1 MPSPAGVLTVPA
13 PSQSRARPLEVLVL
27 FCLAHF
33 AVDLYSIG
41 LGVLQPLL
49 VDQFRLS
56 LTQAGWLGGVL
67 VFSSS
72 LVQPAYGWL
81 SDRFHSRMFSVLA
94 PAVAALFLCGL
105 GWAPHFPALLAMVF
119 LGGAGIAAFHPQAA
133 ANATVGLESG
143 RGRAMAIFISSGTL
157 GLTLGPVY
165 YSALASALGLRG
177 VVWASLPGVLIS
189 AVLLWRLRFS
199 PEDRPRSHV
208 DWRALREVWKPLT
221 LLYLLVFVRSI
232 VQVSFAQFLPLFLT
246 RQRGYS
252 FPDASYLTSAYLL
265 CGAVGGFLGG
275 SLADRFGGRRVII
288 WSMAGSAPFLLLFV
302 FTTGWVSS
310 AGLVLGGLVLLFTIP
325 VNVVMGQELVPSQAG
340 TVSAL
345 MMGFAWGLAGL
356 VFIPAVG
363 WVSDHWSMQ
372 HAFAG
377 LVLFPIAGYFL
388 AVKLPRS

>member
-1 MPSPAGVLTVPA
+1 MPSPAGVLSVPA
-13 PSQSRARPLEVLVL
+13 AYQPRVRPLEVLVL

-49 VDQFRLS
+49 VEQYRLS

-133 ANATVGLESG
+133 ANATAGLESG

-157 GLTLGPVY
+157 GLALGPVY

-199 PEDRPRSHV
+199 PEDRLRPHV
-208 DWRALREVWKPLT
+208 DWGALRAVWKPLT

-252 FPDASYLTSAYLL
+252 FQEASYLTSAYLL

-302 FTTGWVSS
+302 FTTGWVST

-356 VFIPAVG
+356 LFIPAVG

-377 LVLFPIAGYFL
+377 LVLFPAAGYLL

>member
-1 MPSPAGVLTVPA
+1 MPSPAGVLSVSA
-13 PSQSRARPLEVLVL
+13 PFQPRVRPLEVFVL
-27 FCLAHF
+27 FCLAHL

-49 VDQFRLS
+49 VEQYRLS

-72 LVQPAYGWL
+72 LLQPAYGWL
-81 SDRFHSRMFSVLA
+81 SDRFQSRMFSVLA

-105 GWAPHFPALLAMVF
+105 GWAPHFLALLAMVF

-133 ANATVGLESG
+133 ANATVGLDSG

-157 GLTLGPVY
+157 GLALGPVY

-189 AVLLWRLRFS
+189 AVLVWRLRFS
-199 PEDRPRSHV
+199 PEERPQAHV
-208 DWRALREVWKPLT
+208 DWSALREVWKPLT

-252 FPDASYLTSAYLL
+252 FQEASYLTSGYLL

-288 WSMAGSAPFLLLFV
+288 WSMAGAAPFLLLFV
-302 FTTGWVSS
+302 FTSGWVSS

-356 VFIPAVG
+356 MFIPAVG